1 MSDLSTVE
9 KPGPSSIEKKA
20 PDTTEIL
27 RQKEENRRKQ
37 KLVKHEFSQRYN
49 QARLQAQ
56 NLEKIRAELQKL
68 DTSLYEN
75 IDILRQQ
82 IEAEDRNVAVAQ
94 YRYDDAE
101 KEFLDAK
108 RQLEKHRNKK
118 RLLSEHLD
126 LIILTNEKEKAHK
139 LEQIMA
145 KLGVTDSGLPVDTPT
160 NGTSAPSPATASASA
175 SSLSPAPANP
185 KVAFKGFST
194 EEIEEFDLKDA

>member
-160 NGTSAPSPATASASA
+160 NGTSAPSPATASATT